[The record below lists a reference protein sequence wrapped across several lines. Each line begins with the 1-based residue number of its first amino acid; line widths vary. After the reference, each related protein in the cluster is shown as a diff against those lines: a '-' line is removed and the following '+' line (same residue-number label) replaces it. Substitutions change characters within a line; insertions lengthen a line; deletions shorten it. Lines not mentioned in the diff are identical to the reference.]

1 MMLKSISMA
10 ALALLLAACSEVSDQ
25 FASLG
30 TMTTDSENCRSEVS
44 MQLSRE
50 SIDLK
55 KTSDQEKFAYDQRYR
70 FCMAEKGYELPSEQQ
85 H

>member
-1 MMLKSISMA
+1 MMLRSISMA
-10 ALALLLAACSEVSDQ
+10 ALVLLLAACSDADQ
-25 FASLG
+25 FASVG
-30 TMTTDSENCRSEVS
+30 TMTSDSEDCRSQVS

-50 SIDLK
+50 GFDLK

>member
-1 MMLKSISMA
+1 MLKSISIG
-10 ALALLLAACSEVSDQ
+10 ALVLLLAACSGDAEI
-25 FASLG
+25 ASLD
-30 TMTTDSENCRSEVS
+30 TMTSDSENCRSEVS

-50 SIDLK
+50 SFDLK

-70 FCMAEKGYELPSEQQ
+70 FCMNEKGYELPSEQ

>member
-1 MMLKSISMA
+1 MMLRSISMA
-10 ALALLLAACSEVSDQ
+10 ALALLLAACSEADQ
-25 FASLG
+25 IASLD
-30 TMTTDSENCRSEVS
+30 TMTTDSENCRSQVS

>member
-1 MMLKSISMA
+1 MMFKAISAA
-10 ALALLLAACSEVSDQ
+10 ALALLLAACSDDADQ
-25 FASLG
+25 FASVS

-50 SIDLK
+50 SFDLK

-70 FCMAEKGYELPSEQQ
+70 FCMNEKGYELPSEQ